1 MICKP
6 PGPDNE
12 FLSRSAGFL
21 EGEGMTLGELTRA
34 LGYGNDPFD
43 LDPDVIPEIRA
54 PTLAQALDEALQPAL
69 QYLKYKKLQVFSGSD
84 PPGPEEEEFDSWLFH
99 TTQMMK
105 SWQVSD
111 AEKRRPLLESLK
123 GQAYDIIRVLKINN
137 PLITVPEC
145 LQALEQVFGVIDNR
159 SELQV
164 KYLTP
169 DQKDEEKLSAYVLRL
184 EPLLQKLVE
193 RGEVVNQARL
203 DQIPAGTVHRTLHR
217 RLALPEDGP
226 GPGILELLPLI
237 RDEETAEE
245 EEEVFL
251 QAGLERHF
259 T

>member
-1 MICKP
+1 
-6 PGPDNE
+6 
-12 FLSRSAGFL
+12 
-21 EGEGMTLGELTRA
+21 
-34 LGYGNDPFD
+34 
-43 LDPDVIPEIRA
+43 
-54 PTLAQALDEALQPAL
+54 
-69 QYLKYKKLQVFSGSD
+69 
-84 PPGPEEEEFDSWLFH
+84 
-99 TTQMMK
+99 MMK

-169 DQKDEEKLSAYVLRL
+169 YQKDEEKLSAYVLRL
-184 EPLLQKLVE
+184 EPLLQKPMERGAVE
-193 RGEVVNQARL
+193 REVVNQARL
-203 DQIPAGTVHRTLHR
+203 DQLPAGTVHRTLHR

-226 GPGILELLPLI
+226 GPGVLELLTLI

-245 EEEVFL
+245 EEEVLL

>member
-1 MICKP
+1 
-6 PGPDNE
+6 
-12 FLSRSAGFL
+12 
-21 EGEGMTLGELTRA
+21 
-34 LGYGNDPFD
+34 
-43 LDPDVIPEIRA
+43 
-54 PTLAQALDEALQPAL
+54 
-69 QYLKYKKLQVFSGSD
+69 
-84 PPGPEEEEFDSWLFH
+84 
-99 TTQMMK
+99 MMK

-111 AEKRRPLLESLK
+111 TEKRRRLLESLK

-145 LQALEQVFGVIDNR
+145 LQALEQVFGVIDNP

-169 DQKDEEKLSAYVLRL
+169 YQKDEEKLSAYVLRL

-193 RGEVVNQARL
+193 GGAVEREVVNQARL
-203 DQIPAGTVHRTLHR
+203 DQILAGTVHRTLHR

-226 GPGILELLPLI
+226 GPGVLELLTLI

-245 EEEVFL
+245 EEEVLL